1 MITTGIFFKNFNLKK
16 NNSIVKK
23 KLNFILKKNDPL
35 IQSLGKNYKDNFNK
49 KDLQKFDKFK
59 KLRLIGMGGSS
70 LGAHAIY
77 DFLKKD
83 IKKLIT
89 NNDNLD
95 GTNSDSTKNNKN
107 FENSILEKIR
117 KN

>member
-1 MITTGIFFKNFNLKK
+1 MPSCQSLKK
-16 NNSIVKK
+16 GFQSQ
-23 KLNFILKKNDPL
+23 KKNSTDEFLVEKKSPL
-35 IQSLGKNYKDNFNK
+35 VMPPEFSKLPKPEVTDNETQEFQNN
-49 KDLQKFDKFK
+49 
-59 KLRLIGMGGSS
+59 
-70 LGAHAIY
+70 
-77 DFLKKD
+77 D

-95 GTNSDSTKNNKN
+95 STNSDSTKNNKN

>member
-1 MITTGIFFKNFNLKK
+1 MKKFNFISFILITFLILPSCQSLKK
-16 NNSIVKK
+16 GFQSQ
-23 KLNFILKKNDPL
+23 KKNSTDEFLVEKKSPL
-35 IQSLGKNYKDNFNK
+35 VMPPEFSKLPKPEVTDNETQEFQN
-49 KDLQKFDKFK
+49 
-59 KLRLIGMGGSS
+59 
-70 LGAHAIY
+70 
-77 DFLKKD
+77 D

>member
-1 MITTGIFFKNFNLKK
+1 MKKFNFISFILITFLILPSCQSLKK
-16 NNSIVKK
+16 GFQSQ
-23 KLNFILKKNDPL
+23 KKNSTDEFLVEKKSPL
-35 IQSLGKNYKDNFNK
+35 VMPPEFSKLPKPEVTDNETKEFQN
-49 KDLQKFDKFK
+49 
-59 KLRLIGMGGSS
+59 
-70 LGAHAIY
+70 
-77 DFLKKD
+77 D